1 MLPLELARVDGRRAR
16 KRRICDGHVLSD
28 VRVSGNPVWVHVL
41 KLGKVVD
48 EIAEHVVEK
57 RVRRGIRIQRSAV
70 RGCLVRHA
78 LLVMKHAA

>member
-1 MLPLELARVDGRRAR
+1 MKGRSLGQLEGQEAQDMWWP
-16 KRRICDGHVLSD
+16 CVLQRHSA
-28 VRVSGNPVWVHVL
+28 SGNPEWVHLL
-41 KLGKVVD
+41 KLGKVVE

-70 RGCLVRHA
+70 RGCLVCHA

>member
-1 MLPLELARVDGRRAR
+1 MLD
-16 KRRICDGHVLSD
+16 D

-41 KLGKVVD
+41 ELGKVVD

-70 RGCLVRHA
+70 SAVVLYA
-78 LLVMKHAA
+78 MPFL

>member
-1 MLPLELARVDGRRAR
+1 MLF
-16 KRRICDGHVLSD
+16 D
-28 VRVSGNPVWVHVL
+28 VRVSGWVHIL

-57 RVRRGIRIQRSAV
+57 RVRLGIRIQQSAV

>member
-1 MLPLELARVDGRRAR
+1 M
-16 KRRICDGHVLSD
+16 S
-28 VRVSGNPVWVHVL
+28 RVSSNPVWVHVL

-57 RVRRGIRIQRSAV
+57 RVGRGIRIQRSAV
-70 RGCLVRHA
+70 SSCHDLVRHA

>member
-1 MLPLELARVDGRRAR
+1 MVPPPQLVPPPQRLPRLPQPRR
-16 KRRICDGHVLSD
+16 LQ
-28 VRVSGNPVWVHVL
+28 VL

-57 RVRRGIRIQRSAV
+57 RVRQSIRKQRSAV
-70 RGCLVRHA
+70 RCCLVRHA

>member
-1 MLPLELARVDGRRAR
+1 M
-16 KRRICDGHVLSD
+16 RRIRGAHVCGN
-28 VRVSGNPVWVHVL
+28 VSGRGNPLWMHFL

-57 RVRRGIRIQRSAV
+57 RVRRGILIQHTTVRRSTV
-70 RGCLVRHA
+70 RRA